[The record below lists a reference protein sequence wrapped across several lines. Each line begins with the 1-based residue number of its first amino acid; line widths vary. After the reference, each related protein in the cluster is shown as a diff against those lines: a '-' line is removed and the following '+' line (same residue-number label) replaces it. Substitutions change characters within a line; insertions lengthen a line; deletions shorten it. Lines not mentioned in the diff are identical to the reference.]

1 MFKPLS
7 IPKTLQKALPYRD
20 KPKSGPIDPKKPI
33 DKQRIAV
40 IHSPHEQKINTMI
53 KMLKTS
59 YTHKQETL
67 KKAMSTRM
75 EKHQKEMQ
83 MAEMQKL
90 KRHKELKK
98 QVFRNLSKTE
108 KKEQAK
114 MTKRK

>member
-1 MFKPLS
+1 MS
-7 IPKTLQKALPYRD
+7 IPKSLQKALPYRD

-40 IHSPHEQKINTMI
+40 IHSPHEQKVNSML

-59 YTHKQETL
+59 YDHKQETL

-83 MAEMQKL
+83 MEEMQKL
-90 KRHKELKK
+90 RRHKELKK
-98 QVFRNLSKTE
+98 QVFRKLSKAE
-108 KKEQAK
+108 QKEPTK
-114 MTKRK
+114 TGKRK